1 MKNKAIEAQL
11 RKHLLQEIDERLL
24 QFVTANVHSILYWSQ
39 ERFCQK
45 ASITE
50 EECTALFSAFGV
62 SSFAELKD
70 LLRGALYQDVQGASF
85 SKRSIASITEE
96 LIETEIQN
104 LRELSQTMDYELLQR
119 LTMDIQQASDV
130 LVIGNGGAAPY
141 SSYLCDML
149 GKLGIKAHK
158 LTNLANFFNSH
169 DCSSLVIAF
178 GIARYSRRSVLQLR
192 ALRQRGF
199 HVVGF
204 TDRYD
209 SPWMEL
215 SDYCFFMP
223 LRGFDFADSYTAGLT
238 LINALLLNM
247 GLQDE
252 QKLIAQ
258 LNALDATLED
268 MDILF

>member
-1 MKNKAIEAQL
+1 MEHKTTEALL
-11 RKHLLQEIDERLL
+11 RGRLLREADESLL
-24 QFVTANVHSILYWSQ
+24 QFTAANAHSILYWSLD
-39 ERFCQK
+39 RYCK
-45 ASITE
+45 KSAVSE
-50 EECTALFSAFGV
+50 EACTTFFSAFGAD
-62 SSFAELKD
+62 SFTDFKNI
-70 LLRGALYQDVQGASF
+70 LRIVLYQDAQGASF
-85 SKRSIASITEE
+85 TKRSIASITEE

-119 LTMDIQQASDV
+119 LTMDIQQATDV
-130 LVIGNGGAAPY
+130 LVIGTGASAHY
-141 SSYLCDML
+141 ANYLCDML

-158 LTNLANFFNSH
+158 LTSLANFFNSY
-169 DCSSLVIAF
+169 DCSTLVIAF
-178 GIARYSRRSVLQLR
+178 GIARYSRRGVLQLR

-223 LRGFDFADSYTAGLT
+223 LRGFDFVDSYTAGLT

-268 MDILF
+268 MDIFF